1 MAKIIRKKRVLR
13 IERVAVVLFVFACG
27 LSLASS
33 LFLRSYNNSLSMQ
46 VQRLESQIAAL
57 ETENEAAQVAI
68 QNLSTKDRVLSM
80 ATEEGLTMNSVN
92 VVTIATGG
100 E

>member
-1 MAKIIRKKRVLR
+1 MAKIIRKKRTLR
-13 IERVAVVLFVFACG
+13 IERVAVALFVLACG

-33 LFLRSYNNSLSMQ
+33 LFLRSFNNSLSMQ
-46 VQRLESQIAAL
+46 VQKIESEIAAL

-68 QNLSTKDRVLSM
+68 QNLSTKDRVLSV
-80 ATEEGLTMNSVN
+80 ATEEGLTINSVN
-92 VVTIATGG
+92 VVTIAVGG

>member
-1 MAKIIRKKRVLR
+1 MAKIIRKKRTLR
-13 IERVAVVLFVFACG
+13 IERVAVALFVLACG

-33 LFLRSYNNSLSMQ
+33 LFLRSFNNSLSMQ
-46 VQRLESQIAAL
+46 VQKIESEIAAL

-68 QNLSTKDRVLSM
+68 QNLSTKDRVLSV
-80 ATEEGLTMNSVN
+80 ATEEGLTINSVN
-92 VVTIATGG
+92 VVTIAGGG

>member
-1 MAKIIRKKRVLR
+1 MAKIIRKKRTLR
-13 IERVAVVLFVFACG
+13 IERVAMALFVVACG

-33 LFLRSYNNSLSMQ
+33 LFLRSFNNSLSMQ
-46 VQRLESQIAAL
+46 VQKIESEIAAL

-68 QNLSTKDRVLSM
+68 QNLSTKDRVLSL
-80 ATEEGLTMNSVN
+80 ATEEGLAMNSVN
-92 VVTIATGG
+92 VVTIAGGG

>member
-13 IERVAVVLFVFACG
+13 IERVAVLMLAFACV

-46 VQRLESQIAAL
+46 VQKMESQIAAL
-57 ETENEAAQVAI
+57 EMENEAAQVAI

-92 VVTIATGG
+92 VVTIAGGG

>member
-1 MAKIIRKKRVLR
+1 MAKIIRKKRTLR
-13 IERVAVVLFVFACG
+13 IERVAIVLFVLACG
-27 LSLASS
+27 LSLVSS

-46 VQRLESQIAAL
+46 VQKMETEIAKL
-57 ETENEAAQVAI
+57 ETANEAAQVAI
-68 QNLSTKDRVLSM
+68 QNLSTKDRVLTV

-92 VVTIATGG
+92 VVTIAGG